1 MCDIETFK
9 IDLKGLK
16 EGETLIEYS
25 LNDDFFE
32 AIEASEV
39 RRGELKVELS
49 VRRTSSFFE
58 LNFHT
63 KGFVYVPCDL
73 CLDDVE
79 QSIDTQDR
87 LIVKFGEEYSEE
99 DNQVT
104 VEENKGILDTSWFIY
119 EFIVLNI
126 PIKHVHA
133 PGNCNAAMID
143 VLNQHTAT
151 RSGEGDMEETVDP
164 RWMKLKEIK
173 NNIKD

>member
-32 AIEASEV
+32 AIGASEV

-49 VRRTSSFFE
+49 IRKTTGFFE
-58 LNFHT
+58 LYFHT
-63 KGFVYVPCDL
+63 EGVVYVPCDL

-79 QSIDTQDR
+79 QSIDTHDR

-104 VEENKGILDTSWFIY
+104 VEENKGILDMSWLIY

-126 PIKHVHA
+126 PIRHVHTS
-133 PGNCNAAMID
+133 GNCNVAMID
-143 VLNQHTAT
+143 ILNQHAAT
-151 RSGEGDMEETVDP
+151 RSGKSDMEKTIDP